1 MKRILITGAIG
12 QIGSDLTVEL
22 RRRFGNRNVL
32 ATDIREPRSP
42 ELLGAGP
49 FEWLDVLDQGRL
61 MDLVEQYEIDTIY
74 HLAAILSALA
84 ETRHT
89 SAWQVNVGGA
99 LNVLEVARRTQVAQV
114 FIPSSIAAF
123 GPSTPLDNTPQ
134 DTIQRPTSIYG
145 ISKVATEL
153 LGDYYYRKYGVDC
166 RGVRLPGIISY
177 KTSPGGG
184 TTDYAIDMII
194 HAVENKPYRCYLE
207 PDTRL
212 DMMYV
217 PDALRAC
224 IEVMEADSAKLRH
237 RNAFNVT
244 AMQFTPRELAAE
256 IQRHIPNFDWTTEV
270 DPLRQA
276 IADSWPNSMDD
287 SVARNEWGW
296 NHEYD
301 LAKTVADMIAQLK
314 KQRGLA

>member
-32 ATDIREPRSP
+32 ATDVRKPPSP
-42 ELLGAGP
+42 DLLGEGP
-49 FEWLDVLDQGRL
+49 FEWLDVLDQGHI

-89 SAWQVNVGGA
+89 TAWQVNVGGA
-99 LNVLEVARRTQVAQV
+99 LNVLEVARRTQVMQV
-114 FIPSSIAAF
+114 FVPSSIAAF
-123 GPSTPLDNTPQ
+123 GPSTPLDDTPQ
-134 DTIQRPTSIYG
+134 DTVQRPTSIYG

-177 KTSPGGG
+177 KTAPGGG
-184 TTDYAIDMII
+184 TTDYAIDMMI
-194 HAVENKPYRCYLE
+194 HAVEGKPYTCYLE
-207 PDTRL
+207 PDTSL
-212 DMMYV
+212 DMMYF

-224 IEVMEADSAKLRH
+224 IEVMEADSARLRH
-237 RNAFNVT
+237 RNAFNVA
-244 AMQFTPRELAAE
+244 AMHFTPTELAAE
-256 IQRHIPNFDWTTEV
+256 IKRHIPEFEWKCEP

-276 IADSWPNSMDD
+276 IADSWPNNMDD
-287 SVARNEWGW
+287 SVARKEWGW
-296 NHEYD
+296 THNFD
-301 LAKTVADMIAQLK
+301 LAKTVEHMLKQLR
-314 KQRGLA
+314 KQRNLT

>member
-22 RRRFGNRNVL
+22 RRRFGNRNVV

-42 ELLGAGP
+42 DLLGEGP
-49 FEWLDVLDQGRL
+49 FEWLDVLHQGRL
-61 MDLVEQYEIDTIY
+61 MDLVEQYEVDTIY

-84 ETRHT
+84 ETRPT
-89 SAWQVNVGGA
+89 SAWQINVGGA
-99 LNVLEVARRTQVAQV
+99 VNVLEVARRTQVSQV

-123 GPSTPLDNTPQ
+123 GPSTPLDHTPQ

-145 ISKVATEL
+145 ISKVTTEL
-153 LGDYYYRKYGVDC
+153 LGDYYYRNYGVDC

-184 TTDYAIDMII
+184 TTDYAIDMLI
-194 HAVENKPYRCYLE
+194 HAAEGRPYTCYLE
-207 PDTRL
+207 PDTRM

-224 IEVMEADSAKLRH
+224 IEIMEADGAKLRH

-244 AMQFTPRELAAE
+244 AMQFTPRELAEE
-256 IQRHIPNFDWTTEV
+256 IQRQVPNFDWTWEV

-287 SVARNEWGW
+287 SVARKEWGW
-296 NHEYD
+296 THRYD
-301 LAKTVADMIAQLK
+301 LPKTVEDMLLHLRR
-314 KQRGLA
+314 QRGLG